1 MKQKFQTYEEFMAGA
16 RKGRPLTNSIGRKAM
31 TRAKLQSLIVQGFG
45 QGRNDDY
52 QSWITV
58 TRGNAPRMSNH
69 TIAMGS
75 IGSRPMHFLST
86 LEHRAG
92 RVATWLG
99 AQELRPQFP
108 LFPWRGHPH
117 PMAGLDQSYDAILP
131 VMPGLLE
138 IAHEAGIDHGA
149 YVGSPELPYV
159 ATSDFVAR
167 FGPAR
172 NQRLTFWTVKPVGV
186 LKAEK
191 PGSRMRQR
199 IELERLYAEKAGGRH
214 VLFDGEQV
222 SDTLTANLDWLEPPR
237 HERTDASQIEWRG
250 RFVDAFNGQAA
261 EVPLRDRIS
270 NASTAIGVDV
280 ADGQRMFRAS
290 AWLTEID
297 IDLRARVLMSAPMR
311 CGGKAHKQAVYQE
324 IVGAKQ

>member
-1 MKQKFQTYEEFMAGA
+1 MKQKFETYSEFMADA

-52 QSWITV
+52 KSWITV

-75 IGSRPMHFLST
+75 IGSRPMHFLSA

-117 PMAGLDQSYDAILP
+117 PMAGLDQSYDASLP

-138 IAHEAGIDHGA
+138 IAHEAGIDHGG
-149 YVGSPELPYV
+149 YVGSPDLPYV

-167 FGPAR
+167 FGPTR
-172 NQRLTFWTVKPVGV
+172 KQQLTFWTVKPVGV
-186 LKAEK
+186 LEAEK

-237 HERTDASQIEWRG
+237 YERTDAAEITCRG
-250 RFVDAFNGQAA
+250 RFVEVFNAHDADIA
-261 EVPLRDRIS
+261 LRDRIS
-270 NASTAIGVDV
+270 SASTAIGVDI
-280 ADGQRMFRAS
+280 ANGQRMFRAA
-290 AWLTEID
+290 AWLTDID

-311 CGGKAHKQAVYQE
+311 SGGKAHKQAVYQE
-324 IVGAKQ
+324 IVGEKP